1 MCRWISAT
9 AGDTRGIMRVVL
21 VIALVTSGCVRLP
34 EAPTLPT
41 DDSRFRAAAVEAPS
55 GVRDDPPAPLAVL
68 PGDVLSVSA
77 ISSETVT
84 YDGLVVDELGRV
96 HLPLAGTV
104 EVGGLPLAEAER
116 RIETA
121 VREIDRVA
129 RVALRIS
136 DPAGH
141 MATVLGAVASPG
153 RVLVVPGMRVADL
166 LAAAG
171 GAAENVEVDPA
182 IAVADLASAR
192 LVRAGRTVPISLPR
206 AVEGDPLHNVRVRPG
221 DHLHVPSARGNLVV
235 VLGEVDEPTI
245 LAHREGLRLTEV
257 LARSGGLNE
266 RADRTDVHIVRGPL
280 REPLVYRAS
289 LRSIVNGNSH
299 DVVLAAGDIVYV
311 TEEWSSHVGEVLD
324 RISSLLTTPTTI
336 ALTAAILLQ

>member
-1 MCRWISAT
+1 
-9 AGDTRGIMRVVL
+9 MRVAL
-21 VIALVTSGCVRLP
+21 VIGLLTSGCVRLP

-55 GVRDDPPAPLAVL
+55 GVQDDPPSPLTVL
-68 PGDVLSVSA
+68 PGDVLMVSA
-77 ISSETVT
+77 ISSETAT

-116 RIETA
+116 RIEVA
-121 VREIDRVA
+121 VREVDRVA

-141 MATVLGAVASPG
+141 MATVLGAVGSPG

-166 LAAAG
+166 VAAAG
-171 GAAENVEVDPA
+171 GPADTVEAEPGAV
-182 IAVADLASAR
+182 VADLASAR
-192 LVRAGRTVPISLPR
+192 LVRAGRAVPISLAR

-235 VLGEVDEPTI
+235 VLGEVGEPTV

-280 REPLVYRAS
+280 QEPLVYRAS
-289 LRSIVNGNSH
+289 LRAIANGNAH

-311 TEEWSSHVGEVLD
+311 TEEWTSHLGEVLT
-324 RISSLLTTPTTI
+324 RISSLLTTPSTI
-336 ALTAAILLQ
+336 ALTAAIFMQQ